1 MSDTFRRAN
10 PTDAAECG
18 RICYEAFG
26 SIHDAHNFPRDFS
39 SPEVSAGLLG
49 MLIGHPGFYG
59 VVVERNGKIIGSN
72 FMDERSPVFG
82 IGPITVD
89 PAVQNRGVGRQLMQ
103 HVMDRASTCNAAG
116 VRLVQEAFHSRSL
129 SLYTTLGFQTRE
141 ALSLMQ
147 GPALKLAFDGYEVRP
162 ARLADV
168 EECNRLCR
176 DIHGFDRAGELEDSI
191 EQNTA
196 TVVFHLGKITGYAGL
211 VGFFG
216 HAVARTNQDLMAL
229 IGAASE
235 FAGPGF
241 LLPTQNHEVLSW
253 CLANRLRL
261 MKQMTLMTGGLYNEP
276 GGAYLPS
283 ILY

>member
-1 MSDTFRRAN
+1 MRPSA
-10 PTDAAECG
+10 
-18 RICYEAFG
+18 
-26 SIHDAHNFPRDFS
+26 HDAHNFPRDFS